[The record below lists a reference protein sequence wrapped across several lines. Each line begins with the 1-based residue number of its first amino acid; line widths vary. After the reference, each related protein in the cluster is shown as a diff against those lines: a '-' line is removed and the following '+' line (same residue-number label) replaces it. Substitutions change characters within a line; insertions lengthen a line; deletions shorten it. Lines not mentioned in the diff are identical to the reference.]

1 MASTDALTEWKA
13 IAEYHRAA
21 LEKGEAH
28 IKELET
34 PSAPVEPLLTKEE
47 MRKRVLD
54 MHKTNKLAIAW
65 KKVVEKGGL
74 VENVQGILW
83 ESYDSLYDKERSN
96 VENASQKMGELGSIK
111 WQLFVLKVIHYLKE
125 NKSFENYRE
134 GEFNNYEDTAD
145 GCDEIAW
152 DAAIYLLDNPDWQP
166 TA

>member
-1 MASTDALTEWKA
+1 MASSDALTEQKA
-13 IAEYHRAA
+13 IAAYHRAE
-21 LEKGEAH
+21 LEKAEAH

-34 PSAPVEPLLTKEE
+34 PPAPVEPLLTKEE

-54 MHKTNKLAIAW
+54 MHKTKKLAIAW

-83 ESYDSLYDKERSN
+83 ECYDSLYDKGRSN

-111 WQLFVLKVIHYLKE
+111 WQLFVLKVINYLKE
-125 NKSFENYRE
+125 KDSFKGYRE

-145 GCDEIAW
+145 GCDEITW
-152 DAAIYLLDNPDWQP
+152 DAAIYLLENPE
-166 TA
+166 

>member
-21 LEKGEAH
+21 LEKAEAH

-54 MHKTNKLAIAW
+54 MHKSKKLAIAW

-111 WQLFVLKVIHYLKE
+111 WQLFVLNVIQYLKE
-125 NKSFENYRE
+125 KDSFGGYRE

-145 GCDEIAW
+145 GCDEIVW
-152 DAAIYLLDNPDWQP
+152 DAAIYILNNPDWMP
-166 TA
+166 YA